1 MANANGWGDGAS
13 NNNIGW
19 GKGADNAIGWG
30 DIHADS
36 YAGLT
41 DIVGTA
47 SFSNTKSISLDGID
61 DMVTMGDVLNM
72 ANDGTDPFSYSVW
85 FKTTYSGLYQGFIG
99 KTRNGGFF
107 NGVGFSMRAD
117 LKIFLFTLGTFQ
129 SNQWVRGKTGTIA
142 DINDGNWHHACL
154 TYDGSQL
161 LSGFT
166 LYYDNSSLAILPEG
180 TQGTPTNVSTVGL
193 ADFMIGARGTAASI
207 GSPFNGNLD
216 EVSYFTSELSAGDV
230 STIYNSGIPNDISS
244 LNPIGWWRCGDGDTS
259 PTLTD
264 NGSGGNNGTMTNFTT
279 FSTDVPI

>member
-47 SFSNTKSISLDGID
+47 SFSNTKSILLDGID
-61 DMVTMGDVLNM
+61 D
-72 ANDGTDPFSYSVW
+72 S
-85 FKTTYSGLYQGFIG
+85 
-99 KTRNGGFF
+99 
-107 NGVGFSMRAD
+107 
-117 LKIFLFTLGTFQ
+117 LGTFQ
-129 SNQWVRGKTGTIA
+129 SNQWVRGKTGTIS

-207 GSPFNGNLD
+207 GIPFNGNLD
-216 EVSYFTSELSAGDV
+216 EVSYFTSELSSGDV

-244 LNPIGWWRCGDGDTS
+244 LNPVGWWRCGDGDTS
-259 PTLTD
+259 HRH
-264 NGSGGNNGTMTNFTT
+264 
-279 FSTDVPI
+279 